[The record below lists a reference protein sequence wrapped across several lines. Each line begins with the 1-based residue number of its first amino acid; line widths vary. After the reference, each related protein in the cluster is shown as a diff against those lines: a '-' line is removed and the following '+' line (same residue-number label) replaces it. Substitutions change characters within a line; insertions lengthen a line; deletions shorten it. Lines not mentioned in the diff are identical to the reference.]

1 MCFLSV
7 KAIKES
13 NATMCIQLIR
23 IGPAEGEIKDTSS
36 ISTQVKTSKAIRGPS
51 AYGLFARSQQRC
63 EQVRTCEL
71 EYIPYHR
78 FVHMLKLIINF
89 FSHFHFFFYVKV
101 FCMILCRYTS

>member
-1 MCFLSV
+1 MYFLSV

-13 NATMCIQLIR
+13 NATMCIQLI
-23 IGPAEGEIKDTSS
+23 
-36 ISTQVKTSKAIRGPS
+36 S

-89 FSHFHFFFYVKV
+89 FSHFHFF
-101 FCMILCRYTS
+101 LR